1 MANEIPL
8 QIDYTSKD
16 YNSLLTDLTSLVNVR
31 TNYAWTADDP
41 SDLGT
46 VILESFAYMGDIQSY
61 YIDRIANELSVDT
74 ATRRKTL
81 VDIGKLFGYRVS
93 GPTPATVAIRF
104 ENVSDTVIDIPVG
117 TQVLATLL
125 YGDFTEVYFETTQSA
140 VQLAAGDNVTLAAR
154 EGKTVNTDRPDLIS
168 ATTNKPLPV
177 NLGTSSGTAD
187 QEIQLSDTGIVD
199 SSIVVYVGQGE
210 AFAPWEF
217 AETLSEYGPTA
228 LVFTTSIDKDGVTS
242 IIFGDGVNGS
252 IPPSGQVISAL
263 YKTSAGSSGNLSANT
278 VEEVTFIPGNN
289 VPESVS
295 YLSVTNPAAS
305 YGGADGDDSTQIRT
319 KVKNAISTQRRATTL
334 ADYEALASLVPQ
346 VGKIKATSSLYTLVN
361 LYLQTQN
368 DGSTT
373 PGIVS
378 GSATATWTALAAE
391 VQTYMASKIPAGTS
405 LNIVAPTYTDFYVTL
420 AVTAKPSY
428 RNSEVSRNIR
438 SAFINP
444 GGLFAY
450 ESVSFGQSV
459 ALSAVIAKA
468 QSIDGVISVTVSKF
482 NTDNGGSVQ
491 TPAVALSAGY
501 LPVLLTANLLITV
514 TGGLS

>member
-177 NLGTSSGTAD
+177 N
-187 QEIQLSDTGIVD
+187 
-199 SSIVVYVGQGE
+199 
-210 AFAPWEF
+210 
-217 AETLSEYGPTA
+217 
-228 LVFTTSIDKDGVTS
+228 
-242 IIFGDGVNGS
+242 
-252 IPPSGQVISAL
+252 
-263 YKTSAGSSGNLSANT
+263 
-278 VEEVTFIPGNN
+278 
-289 VPESVS
+289 
-295 YLSVTNPAAS
+295 
-305 YGGADGDDSTQIRT
+305 
-319 KVKNAISTQRRATTL
+319 
-334 ADYEALASLVPQ
+334 
-346 VGKIKATSSLYTLVN
+346 
-361 LYLQTQN
+361 
-368 DGSTT
+368 
-373 PGIVS
+373 
-378 GSATATWTALAAE
+378 
-391 VQTYMASKIPAGTS
+391 
-405 LNIVAPTYTDFYVTL
+405 
-420 AVTAKPSY
+420 
-428 RNSEVSRNIR
+428 
-438 SAFINP
+438 
-444 GGLFAY
+444 
-450 ESVSFGQSV
+450 
-459 ALSAVIAKA
+459 
-468 QSIDGVISVTVSKF
+468 
-482 NTDNGGSVQ
+482 
-491 TPAVALSAGY
+491 
-501 LPVLLTANLLITV
+501 
-514 TGGLS
+514 